1 MKDKDEKLT
10 PSLILKMFAETRQ
23 QFAESAAKS
32 EKEWRE
38 IKEMFAKS
46 KIEAEI
52 EAERRTAESE
62 KEWKEIK
69 ESQKET
75 DRILTEKFAET
86 DKQIKATDKIVKEL
100 SKNIGGISNSN
111 GKMAEEMIY
120 NMLDKDKTFANV
132 KFDYLRKNVQ
142 IQSETY
148 ETKTELDILLVNGDT
163 ISIIETKYKVEKND
177 VIDVIDKKLNYFRQY
192 NPKFNNYKVLLGIG
206 GMSFEN
212 DAITTAKEKG
222 IGIIKIVGD
231 KVEYQTEN
239 VKIY

>member
-46 KIEAEI
+46 KIEADK
-52 EAERRTAESE
+52 RT
-62 KEWKEIK
+62 
-69 ESQKET
+69 
-75 DRILTEKFAET
+75 AET
-86 DKQIKATDKIVKEL
+86 DKQIKEL

-120 NMLDKDKTFANV
+120 NVLDKDKTFANV

-206 GMSFEN
+206 GMSFED
-212 DAITTAKEKG
+212 DALIAAKEKG
-222 IGIIKIVGD
+222 IGIIKVVGD
-231 KVEYQTEN
+231 KLEYYTEN
-239 VKIY
+239 IKTY